1 MGQNYTKRPIEDL
14 QAEAKN
20 GNLEAQN
27 ALAMLNELG
36 LIPQASAAEAAKLY
50 AKSAKAGDSV
60 AALYLGVIYEKGAEG
75 VPVDPKAAAN
85 YYDMAEKGGFHKAEN
100 RLAVA
105 GIGRRTVL
113 IVDDS
118 ASVRSVTRSI
128 LSKSGFDVVEAA
140 DGAQALRFLQNGGR
154 IDLVICD
161 VEMPN
166 MDGLEMLAII
176 RTRLQRKDLPV
187 VMVTSVRELG
197 ALKKAKSLGVQ
208 GWILKPYDHKMLVQM
223 VRKALVR
230 LNPRLPLP
238 REHSL
243 SKLRTAHSDN

>member
-1 MGQNYTKRPIEDL
+1 MGQDYTKRPIEEL

-36 LIPQASAAEAAKLY
+36 LIPQASAAEAARLY
-50 AKSAKAGDSV
+50 AKSAKAGDPV
-60 AALYLGVIYEKGAEG
+60 AALYLGVIYENGAEG
-75 VPVDPKAAAN
+75 VPADPKAAAN
-85 YYDMAEKGGFHKAEN
+85 YYDLAEKGGFHKAED
-100 RLAVA
+100 RLAEAGVA
-105 GIGRRTVL
+105 RRTVL

-118 ASVRSVTRSI
+118 ASVRSVTRSL

-140 DGAQALRFLQNGGR
+140 DASQAIRFLQNGGQV
-154 IDLVICD
+154 DLVISD

-176 RTRLQRKDLPV
+176 RGRLQRKDLPV

-197 ALKKAKSLGVQ
+197 VLKKAKTLGVQ
-208 GWILKPYDHKMLVQM
+208 GWVLKPYDHEMLVQI
-223 VRKALVR
+223 VRKALV
-230 LNPRLPLP
+230 
-238 REHSL
+238 
-243 SKLRTAHSDN
+243 A